1 MLRARGPSAG
11 RGVLELERHLGD
23 LTLGQRELRFLGAEL
38 ALEHRAPLLVKQL
51 ELRGDRH
58 GLGVAD
64 LLGELLPSAT
74 GGKLGTL
81 LVEPCAHLDEPI
93 PHGADANA
101 RMDER
106 VLHSRDDL
114 APLVCRERSI
124 EETLPRPPQ
133 VLEHRAIRY
142 IPVVMPRHPLVAV
155 TATTRMDNG
164 LVRVRL
170 SVAYLTS
177 LEGAGLT
184 PIVVPP
190 FAGGDRCADRDAILD
205 VVSGLVLTG
214 GEDVDPARYGAEPH
228 PRLGTVHAERDA
240 TELAFFQGARERRMP
255 TLAICRGI
263 QVMNVGLGGTLIQDL
278 PSQHPSAI
286 AHDGDGPRV
295 ERTHT
300 VTLTRDSRLA
310 HAVGRD
316 EITVNS
322 FHHQAVD
329 VPAAQLLVTATATDG
344 VIEAIE
350 TPLANPWWALGI
362 QWHPEDLTGGPE
374 PWDRK
379 LFEAFAVQ
387 VRETPAGGRS

>member
-1 MLRARGPSAG
+1 
-11 RGVLELERHLGD
+11 
-23 LTLGQRELRFLGAEL
+23 
-38 ALEHRAPLLVKQL
+38 
-51 ELRGDRH
+51 
-58 GLGVAD
+58 
-64 LLGELLPSAT
+64 
-74 GGKLGTL
+74 
-81 LVEPCAHLDEPI
+81 
-93 PHGADANA
+93 
-101 RMDER
+101 
-106 VLHSRDDL
+106 
-114 APLVCRERSI
+114 
-124 EETLPRPPQ
+124 
-133 VLEHRAIRY
+133 
-142 IPVVMPRHPLVAV
+142 MPRHPLVAV

-177 LEGAGLT
+177 LGGAGLT

-190 FAGGDRCADRDAILD
+190 FAGGDRCADRDAILT

-240 TELAFFQGARERRMP
+240 TELAFLEGARERRMP

-286 AHDGDGPRV
+286 AHDGDGPRA

-300 VTLTRDSRLA
+300 VALTRESRLA

-329 VPAAQLLVTATATDG
+329 IPAAQVLVTATASDG

>member
-1 MLRARGPSAG
+1 
-11 RGVLELERHLGD
+11 
-23 LTLGQRELRFLGAEL
+23 
-38 ALEHRAPLLVKQL
+38 
-51 ELRGDRH
+51 
-58 GLGVAD
+58 
-64 LLGELLPSAT
+64 
-74 GGKLGTL
+74 
-81 LVEPCAHLDEPI
+81 
-93 PHGADANA
+93 
-101 RMDER
+101 
-106 VLHSRDDL
+106 
-114 APLVCRERSI
+114 
-124 EETLPRPPQ
+124 
-133 VLEHRAIRY
+133 
-142 IPVVMPRHPLVAV
+142 
-155 TATTRMDNG
+155 MDNG
-164 LVRVRL
+164 LARVRL
-170 SVAYLTS
+170 SVTYLTS
-177 LEGAGLT
+177 LDGAGLT

-190 FAGGDRCADRDAILD
+190 FAGGDRCGDRDAILD

-240 TELAFFQGARERRMP
+240 TELAFLEGARDRRMP

-286 AHDGDGPRV
+286 AHDGDGPRL
-295 ERTHT
+295 ERTHA
-300 VTLTRDSRLA
+300 VALTRDSRLA

-329 VPAAQLLVTATATDG
+329 VPAAPVLVTATATDG

-350 TPLANPWWALGI
+350 TPMGNPWWALGI

-387 VRETPAGGRS
+387 VRETPAGGRP